1 MLTRSST
8 ATVTFANA
16 FTLAGYPDALPP
28 GEYQV
33 LTDEELLRGI
43 SFEAYRTTAT
53 YLLVTRAGANS
64 GRTELRATTAAD
76 IDAAVGKDR
85 ASTARNLAS
94 ALQRTDETVAI
105 LYRRASRSR
114 RPQALAD
121 HPIQVD
127 HTAARPLD

>member
-1 MLTRSST
+1 MLDRRLRTSGEEETGMLNRSST

-28 GEYQV
+28 GDYQV
-33 LTDEELLRGI
+33 LTDEELLQGI

-53 YLLVTRAGANS
+53 YLVATRAGANS

-76 IDAAVGKDR
+76 IDAALERDR

-94 ALQRTDETVAI
+94 ALP
-105 LYRRASRSR
+105 S
-114 RPQALAD
+114 PFGALRD
-121 HPIQVD
+121 NQPIEENGSW
-127 HTAARPLD
+127 HA